1 MLLCWQCM
9 YCGVVCVP
17 HLEPTPWTMKMGSC
31 VSSVSLWDCIEFIL
45 VTIIKSI
52 IIKHRAVICR
62 GAFWSAKSYN
72 NKYSCWKNIGNDC
85 QQGAG
90 LLYVTELQNARF
102 LVLYVCMCVGA
113 SVCGCFRLF
122 DQDVWTITDSHNWNN
137 CLLLLNITVVCW
149 TMALFCH
156 SQLCCGYVLLF
167 WGCWFSLFF
176 FFFGGGGGGGGGNWH
191 SANKYITSRWDSVK
205 GLHSFNAWIV
215 CVYM

>member
-17 HLEPTPWTMKMGSC
+17 HLEPTPWTMKKGSC

-113 SVCGCFRLF
+113 SVCGCFRLI
-122 DQDVWTITDSHNWNN
+122 DQDVWTITDSHNWT
-137 CLLLLNITVVCW
+137 TVYYCW
-149 TMALFCH
+149 ILQWFVEPWHCFVTH
-156 SQLCCGYVLLF
+156 SFAVVMSCCFGVVD
-167 WGCWFSLFF
+167 FSLFF
-176 FFFGGGGGGGGGNWH
+176 FWGGGGGGEIGIMQI
-191 SANKYITSRWDSVK
+191 ST
-205 GLHSFNAWIV
+205 
-215 CVYM
+215 